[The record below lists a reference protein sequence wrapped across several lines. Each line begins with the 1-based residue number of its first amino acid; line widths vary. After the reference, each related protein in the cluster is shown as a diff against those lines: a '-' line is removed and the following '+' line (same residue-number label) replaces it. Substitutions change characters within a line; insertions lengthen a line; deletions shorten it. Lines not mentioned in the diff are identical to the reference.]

1 MSHMKNNRHYIWLT
15 IICGVIFITLIGFSS
30 RKEIALNSLTIEVAE
45 HDGNMFIT
53 ESEVTEL
60 MRGEENSL
68 SLPASKWDMSEME
81 RRVEANPFVLDAQV
95 YRDVKG
101 NVLVKVEQR
110 KPIARIYS
118 TQDRD
123 RYVDEL
129 GNLLPT
135 TGSYTARV
143 PLIELKGLNWEKN
156 LNETEYGSN
165 LHQMLLH
172 IESDPF
178 WRAQIAH
185 LFVKKNGE
193 IDIIPQVTKQKIIFG
208 SPEDYEAKLSKL
220 MLFYKR
226 ILPVKGWNTYT
237 TVNLKYKDQ
246 IICE

>member
-1 MSHMKNNRHYIWLT
+1 MKNNKHYIWLT
-15 IICGVIFITLIGFSS
+15 VICAVIFITLIGFSS
-30 RKEIALNSLTIEVAE
+30 RKEVSLNSLTIEVAAHE
-45 HDGNMFIT
+45 GNMFIT

-60 MRGEENSL
+60 MRGAENSL

-101 NVLVKVEQR
+101 NVLVKVAQR

-172 IESDPF
+172 IEKDPF

-185 LFVKKNGE
+185 LFVNKNGE

-208 SPEDYEAKLSKL
+208 SPEDYDAKLSKL

>member
-1 MSHMKNNRHYIWLT
+1 MKTNRNYIWL
-15 IICGVIFITLIGFSS
+15 IISCGVVFITLIGFSL
-30 RKEIALNSLTIEVAE
+30 RKDVTLNSLNVEIAA

-53 ESEVTEL
+53 ETEVVEL
-60 MRGEENSL
+60 MRGKENIL
-68 SLPASKWDMSEME
+68 SLPVSKWDMSEME
-81 RRVEANPFVLDAQV
+81 RRVEANPFVQDAQV

-101 NVLVKVEQR
+101 NVLVKVSQR

-123 RYVDEL
+123 RYVDEA

-143 PLIELKGLNWEKN
+143 PLIELKGLTWEKN
-156 LNETEYGSN
+156 LNETEYGTS

-172 IESDPF
+172 IESNPF

-185 LFVKKNGE
+185 LFVNKNGE
-193 IDIIPQVTKQKIIFG
+193 IDIIPQVTRQKILFG
-208 SPEDYEAKLSKL
+208 TPEDYEGKLDKL

-226 ILPVKGWNTYT
+226 ILPVKGWNTYS